1 MCAEH
6 SSVQATAGI
15 RAEPLRR
22 LARMF
27 AALSATNEAILRTK
41 TAEELY
47 QQVCDAALSGG
58 NLIGAAILLHES
70 GTNLLKFVAGAG
82 NNIEGLRTVQFS
94 AAEALP
100 TGRGIIG
107 RAFRSAKPCI
117 SNDIL
122 NDIRSKAWHAAL
134 SQSGVRAAAA
144 LPLVRG
150 GASVGVLVVYL
161 GEVGAF
167 DAEVV
172 ALLARMAENVSF
184 ALDNLDREAERKAS
198 ERATRRLKRMYATLS
213 ATNEAILR
221 SKTPQELYERVCDTA
236 VYDGKSLATAVLL
249 VEPGSHWLKTVAGTG
264 EILEI
269 MKKSRFS
276 IDPDSP
282 YGKGVCG
289 QAIRN
294 QKPAVN
300 PDVLKSEQ
308 ARPWLEAKVVD
319 RPMACA
325 AFPLIRKGQSIGV
338 LMFFM
343 AMSWAA
349 DEGIVALLARMA
361 ENVSFAVENFER
373 EDERKRAEVRAH
385 YLATH
390 DNLTDLP
397 NRAMF
402 SQMLDDAI
410 KVARRYDRKFTVMFI
425 DLDRFKLIND
435 TLGHAAGDI
444 LLRGVATHF
453 RDCLRESDVLA
464 RFGGDEFVILLH
476 EVSDVAQVSAV
487 ARKLLSTAVA
497 PIMVHGRECR
507 VTASIGVAIFPNH
520 GTDEQSLTKN
530 ADAAMYLAKE
540 EGRSSFRFFSKEIKT
555 QSVERLVLET
565 SLRRALER
573 DQFVLHYQAKQDLAT
588 GEISGVEALL
598 RWQHPD
604 LGVLPPVQFISLA
617 EESGLIVPI
626 GKWVLDVA
634 CAQNVAWQEQG
645 LPLMRIAVNL
655 SPRQFTDPSLLE
667 DIREALAKSGMTPQL
682 LELEITESM
691 MMQNANGAMLV
702 LNAIK
707 ELGVY
712 LSIDDFGTGYS
723 SMSLIKQFPID
734 TIKVDRSFV
743 RNLPLDANDRA
754 ITNAVIALGKALDLT
769 VVAEG
774 VETKAQERF
783 LREQGCNEIQGYLFT
798 KPLPDREF
806 VAFAREHNFSLLKVN
821 AAKGRQ
827 GSSRPGA
834 RAAARDGIVVGPRRP
849 SSRRTV

>member
-1 MCAEH
+1 MFIPNILSRNVGYCWCCCDSELCSIKMCPEH
-6 SSVQATAGI
+6 SNVKATAGVY
-15 RAEPLRR
+15 AEPLQR

-27 AALSATNEAILRTK
+27 AALSATNEAILRT
-41 TAEELY
+41 TAADELY

-70 GTNLLKFVAGAG
+70 CTNQLKFVAGAG
-82 NNIEGLRTVQFS
+82 NNIERLRTVQFP

-100 TGRGIIG
+100 AGQGIVG

-122 NDIRSKAWHAAL
+122 NDIRSKAWHEGL

-144 LPLVRG
+144 LPLMRG
-150 GASVGVLVVYL
+150 GTSVGVFVVYL

-167 DAEVV
+167 DAEIV
-172 ALLARMAENVSF
+172 ALLTRMAENVSF

-221 SKTPQELYERVCDTA
+221 SKTPQELYERVCDAA
-236 VYDGKSLATAVLL
+236 VHDGKSLATAVLL
-249 VEPGSHWLKTVAGTG
+249 VEPGSPWLKTVAGSG

-276 IDPDSP
+276 IDPDNP

-289 QAIRN
+289 QAIRS
-294 QKPAVN
+294 QKPAIN
-300 PDVLKSEQ
+300 LDILNSEQ
-308 ARPWLEAKVVD
+308 ARPWREATLVD
-319 RPMACA
+319 RPIACA
-325 AFPLIRKGQSIGV
+325 ALPLIRKGQAIGL

-343 AMSWAA
+343 ARSWAA

-361 ENVSFAVENFER
+361 ENVAFALENFDR
-373 EDERKRAEVRAH
+373 EDERRRAEVRAH

-390 DNLTDLP
+390 DDLTDLP

-402 SQMLDDAI
+402 SQMLNAAI
-410 KVARRYDRKFTVMFI
+410 KVAERYDRKFSVMFV

-444 LLRGVATHF
+444 LLKGVATQF
-453 RDCLRESDVLA
+453 RQCLRDSDVLA

-487 ARKLLSTAVA
+487 ARRLLSAAVT
-497 PIMVHGRECR
+497 PIMIHGRECR
-507 VTASIGVAIFPNH
+507 VTASIGVAKFPDH

-540 EGRSSFRFFSKEIKT
+540 EGRSGFRFFSREIKT
-555 QSVERLVLET
+555 QSVERLMLET

-573 DQFVLHYQAKQDLAT
+573 DEFVLHYQAKQDLAT

-604 LGVLPPVQFISLA
+604 LGVLPPIQFISLA

-626 GKWVLDVA
+626 GRWVLDTA
-634 CAQNVAWQEQG
+634 CAQNMAWQEQG
-645 LPLMRIAVNL
+645 LPPMRVAVNL
-655 SPRQFTDPSLLE
+655 SPRQFTDPNLLE
-667 DIREALAKSGMTPQL
+667 NIRDALANSGMMPRL
-682 LELEITESM
+682 LDLEITESM
-691 MMQNANGAMLV
+691 MMQNADGAMRV
-702 LNAIK
+702 LTAIK
-707 ELGVY
+707 KLGAH

-723 SMSLIKQFPID
+723 SMALIKQFPID

-743 RNLPLDANDRA
+743 RNLPADANDCA

-774 VETKAQERF
+774 VETKAQEQF

-798 KPLPDREF
+798 KPLPGQEF
-806 VAFAREHNFSLLKVN
+806 VAFVREHNISLLKGN
-821 AAKGRQ
+821 AA
-827 GSSRPGA
+827 
-834 RAAARDGIVVGPRRP
+834 
-849 SSRRTV
+849 